1 MKIATHNVEFLF
13 EEGTHSHSGKKWNYT
28 KELVEARIDH
38 FSKLFSEINAD
49 ILLLQ
54 EVASKNVIERIIEK
68 TGIDYSYF
76 FAIPDQNG
84 VGNVVFYKQKD
95 AVCESIPAMTSLPV
109 FVEGDTD
116 IVGSRI
122 WSRRDFV
129 HMETMWQGK
138 KLHVVGVH
146 IKANFLMPEKNIAGE
161 AHPMKT
167 QITAADGLIRSEVF
181 RFSQAKRLRELI
193 DAFFTADPD
202 ASVVVGGDYNA
213 EENYAAYR
221 IMRGVISDNP
231 DTLIATSEKI
241 EDEGNR
247 FSSLSTTLGR
257 KRLINHFLISKNL
270 EPHLINVQI
279 LNENISHNKNIPPT
293 PTLVGSDHAPVVIE
307 LV

>member
-1 MKIATHNVEFLF
+1 MKIATHNIEFLF
-13 EEGTHSHSGKKWNYT
+13 EEGTHTHSGKEWNYT

-54 EVASKNVIERIIEK
+54 EIASKSVIERIIAK

-76 FAIPDQNG
+76 FATPDQNG
-84 VGNVVFYKQKD
+84 VGNVVLYKQKD
-95 AVCESIPAMTSLPV
+95 AVCESIPALTSLPV

-116 IVGSRI
+116 ALGSRI

-129 HMETMWQGK
+129 HMEMTWQGK

-146 IKANFLMPEKNIAGE
+146 IKANFLMPEKNTAGE

-181 RFSQAKRLRELI
+181 RFSQAKKLRELI
-193 DAFFTADPD
+193 DTFFTNDPN
-202 ASVVVGGDYNA
+202 ASVIVGGDYNA
-213 EENYAAYR
+213 EENYAVYR
-221 IMRGVISDNP
+221 IIRGVINDAP
-231 DTLIATSEKI
+231 DTLIEAGTKI
-241 EDEGNR
+241 EQEKR

-257 KRLINHFLISKNL
+257 KRLLDHFLISKSLEQNL
-270 EPHLINVQI
+270 VSVQI
-279 LNENISHNKNIPPT
+279 LNANISENKNIAPNPD
-293 PTLVGSDHAPVVIE
+293 LVGSDHAPIVIE
-307 LV
+307 LI